1 VTFLRVP
8 SNYGF
13 AHDNLDV
20 HACEEKGDFMAMG
33 IMKLTL
39 TLKIKIPSRR
49 SHSFKRLIG
58 PIK

>member
-1 VTFLRVP
+1 VTFLMVP

-49 SHSFKRLIG
+49 SHSF
-58 PIK
+58 